1 MFIGTGYANS
11 VNIEKSIEHGV
22 LLRMKNTPG
31 CITDCLPDWL
41 KRGFGLTF
49 AVDSIGM
56 LEGTAYGQHTFH
68 GVTVTVVLNQ
78 RKDEH
83 AESIQEALI
92 IPDKAP
98 VEPLQVEIHNL
109 EEAVIVKNPIRF
121 DTFTFAEALPGLQQH
136 MGTGELSGEQNE
148 RLAISS

>member
-22 LLRMKNTPG
+22 PLRMKNTP
-31 CITDCLPDWL
+31 DCLPDWL

-49 AVDSIGM
+49 AVDSIVM

-68 GVTVTVVLNQ
+68 GVTVVLNQ

-98 VEPLQVEIHNL
+98 VKPLQVEIHNL

-121 DTFTFAEALPGLQQH
+121 DTFTFAEALP
-136 MGTGELSGEQNE
+136 
-148 RLAISS
+148 